1 MLMKKRYVPT
11 IIALSTI
18 LCVSGAGMDS
28 NYDVDFVDA
37 GLPEIAREVW
47 RGHGV
52 VRQHLFF
59 LQMHAQYLLGPLAEQ
74 QILAALAIV
83 VGILVGALAMIKKSY
98 PSLWWYKDSEGMVRG
113 PFTTS
118 CMESWSSKGFLPD
131 DLEIKYNVNASFAPL
146 RELFPA
152 PAVPFQSPPSPQRSR
167 RKVVTVKD
175 EPTNAT
181 DHDVPMKGA
190 FAGLLSH
197 ADETEHGTLF
207 EKEVSADMLRDQH
220 EAFENRAQDLEEEMV
235 MTLEADLLRSVQSDD
250 VGQQAI
256 TNTKDLE
263 SWNSFNKPQDMV
275 VDEGESAE
283 TLHRKEMVK
292 GDTLKA
298 RRNTDKE
305 NSMKRSSSEER
316 IRQEL
321 SAWLCR
327 EMILQHEAE
336 LEESLSKQIEA
347 R

>member
-83 VGILVGALAMIKKSY
+83 VGILVGTLVMIKKSY

-152 PAVPFQSPPSPQRSR
+152 PAVPFQSPPSPQRYR
-167 RKVVTVKD
+167 RKVVTAKD

-190 FAGLLSH
+190 FPGLLSD

-250 VGQQAI
+250 VGQQA
-256 TNTKDLE
+256 KDLE

-275 VDEGESAE
+275 VDE
-283 TLHRKEMVK
+283 EMVK
-292 GDTLKA
+292 VEALKA
-298 RRNTDKE
+298 RCNADKSVHRRSSEDKE